1 MERREAQFRYHGAMR
16 FDSTRIIPIAVAC
29 LLLPAPGAWPAR
41 SRQLS
46 SSSSAQHVGKPSS
59 AADSTL
65 DPGSVGHSVY
75 RNKTL
80 AFKCKIPP
88 GWVLRTD
95 EMNTRPP
102 TEDPQPNDG
111 PSREKSDKAP
121 ANKPDAGSGS
131 VLLAAFS
138 RPPEATGEDV
148 NSSIVIAAESSAS
161 YPGLKDAAQYFG
173 PLTEV
178 ATARGFKVV
187 NEPYP
192 FLSGTK
198 MLVRG
203 DFAKDRG
210 TRAMHQ
216 ATLVTL
222 GRGYAISFTFIG
234 GTEDELEE
242 MIQGLVFEGRPRPSS
257 SVPKKQLRGDD
268 SAFLGR

>member
-1 MERREAQFRYHGAMR
+1 MR
-16 FDSTRIIPIAVAC
+16 FDSTRILLIAVAS
-29 LLLPAPGAWPAR
+29 LLLPWPLRAWPAQ
-41 SRQLS
+41 SRQSS
-46 SSSSAQHVGKPSS
+46 SSSSAQRLRKPSS

-65 DPGSVGHSVY
+65 DPGSVGNGVY
-75 RNKTL
+75 RNQAL
-80 AFKCKIPP
+80 AVACKIPP

-102 TEDPQPNDG
+102 TDDPQPNDG
-111 PSREKSDKAP
+111 PSPDKSDHAP
-121 ANKPDAGSGS
+121 AKRPDASSGS

-161 YPGLKDAAQYFG
+161 YPGMKDAAQYFA

-178 ATARGFKVV
+178 ATAQGFKVV
-187 NEPYP
+187 NEPYQ

-203 DFAKDRG
+203 DFVKDRG

-216 ATLVTL
+216 ATLVML
-222 GRGYAISFTFIG
+222 AHGYAISFTFIG

-242 MIQGLVFEGRPRPSS
+242 LIQGLSFQAQASTLNRRP
-257 SVPKKQLRGDD
+257 
-268 SAFLGR
+268 